1 MGLPFPRHAVALALP
16 LLALACSGG
25 NPVTPP
31 GPPAALTVA
40 EGADQTG
47 AVGMPVAVAPTVRVR
62 DASGRG
68 VAGISVKFD
77 VVGGNGSVTG
87 DSVVT
92 DADGEATV
100 GEWRLGPI
108 PGTNTLRAQTVNHP
122 FQVALTATSTPGA
135 PSSVQIVSGA
145 ALSAVIGQEVVPR
158 PAVRVRDPF
167 GNPVPNAT
175 VTWEVIEGGGAV
187 IGGNSTTT
195 NAEGLA
201 QVGGWRLGNTSGT
214 NRLLARTANGISAT
228 FNALGIG
235 IPAGMEPVS
244 PEVQDGYINFGVPL
258 TARVRVLDAQGA
270 DVVGIP
276 VVFKHTAGTG
286 TIAGDTVVTDAEG
299 VAALGDW
306 RLGASGFSQVTATVP
321 GFTGPEAVFTAN
333 GVAKPF
339 TIDVRFVGALTA
351 DIRDAY
357 MAAALRWM
365 DIITGDLPDLAV
377 NRPAPWNCAG
387 LTAPAMAETVDDVV
401 IFAGVLVGDGPN
413 GVLGSANTC
422 QSRGAPDF
430 RTAVGGMQFDVDDAN
445 RLLGDGRFVTVVIH
459 EMGHVLG
466 FNGFRFVDKGLIQ
479 GSGGT
484 DPFFTGGTALAAW
497 PLIGLTYSGNLIP
510 LENVGGGGS
519 VNHHWRESV
528 LEAEVMTSIVESS
541 GVPMPLTA
549 ITIAA
554 MADLGYAVNPDVADA
569 FVPLARLRADG
580 LGAAFRLRHER
591 QADGTTI
598 TRIE

>member
-1 MGLPFPRHAVALALP
+1 LGLPAPRLAASLALP

-31 GPPAALTVA
+31 GPPAALTVT

-244 PEVQDGYINFGVPL
+244 PEVQDGYINFGVPF

-339 TIDVRFVGALTA
+339 TIDVRFVGALA
-351 DIRDAY
+351 PDIRDAY
-357 MAAALRWM
+357 IAGALRWM
-365 DIITGDLPDLAV
+365 AVITGDLPDAFV
-377 NRPAPWNCAG
+377 NRAGGNCAG
-387 LTAPAMAETVDDVV
+387 FNIPPVSESIDDVV
-401 IFAGVLVGDGPN
+401 IYATVIANDGPG

-422 QSRGAPDF
+422 ESRAGPTF
-430 RTAVGGMQFDVDDAN
+430 LTSLGGMQFDIDDAN
-445 RLLGDGRFVTVVIH
+445 RLLNEGTFKAVVAH

-466 FNGFRFVDKGLIQ
+466 FNANRFAQRGLIQ
-479 GSGGT
+479 GNGGN
-484 DPFFTGGTALAAW
+484 DPFFTGANALAAW
-497 PLIGLTYSGNLIP
+497 PLLGVVYGGNLIP
-510 LENVGGGGS
+510 LENTGGGGTA
-519 VNHHWRESV
+519 NHHWRETILTSE
-528 LEAEVMTSIVESS
+528 LMTGFVGSLPV
-541 GVPMPLTA
+541 PLTA
-549 ITIAA
+549 ITIGA
-554 MADLGYAVNPDVADA
+554 MADLGFAVNPDAADV
-569 FVPLARLRADG
+569 FTPSVRQQRPD
-580 LGAAFRLRHER
+580 AAGFWLRHVDIGGGR
-591 QADGTTI
+591 TI
-598 TRIE
+598 TRID